1 MSETIYYKTI
11 TISTGSFVQIELAV
25 RKEIAYLE
33 RQVESGDF
41 MSADSHNFSV
51 RRLADL
57 RAALVE
63 FSA

>member
-25 RKEIAYLE
+25 RLEIAHLE
-33 RQVESGDF
+33 RITEAGVAGVSLE
-41 MSADSHNFSV
+41 
-51 RRLADL
+51 RLAAL
-57 RAALVE
+57 RIALAE